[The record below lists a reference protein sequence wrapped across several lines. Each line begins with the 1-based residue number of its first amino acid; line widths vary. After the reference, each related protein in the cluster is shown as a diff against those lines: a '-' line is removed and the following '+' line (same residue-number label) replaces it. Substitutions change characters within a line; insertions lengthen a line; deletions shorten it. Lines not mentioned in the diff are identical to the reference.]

1 MSDDPRSA
9 YGPLR
14 VTDALVLGPD
24 ELGWRFSR
32 SSGPGGQGVNTA
44 DSRVELT
51 WEPGTSA
58 AVAALPEALRRRL
71 LQRLVP
77 VLVAGAVVV
86 AASEHRAQI
95 RNREEARARLAA
107 QLRAALAP
115 PPRARRPTRPTR
127 GSVERRL
134 GTKAVRARVKAQRR
148 RGWDGDRP

>member
-1 MSDDPRSA
+1 MTEGSA

-14 VTDALVLGPD
+14 VSAALVLGAE
-24 ELGWRFSR
+24 ELQWRFSR

-51 WEPGTSA
+51 WQPAVSA
-58 AVAALPEALRRRL
+58 AVLDLPEALRQRL
-71 LQRLVP
+71 LQRLGP
-77 VLVAGAVVV
+77 TLVNGAVVV
-86 AASEHRAQI
+86 AASEHRAQL

-134 GTKAVRARVKAQRR
+134 STKASRAAVKAGRR
-148 RGWDGDRP
+148 RRFDD

>member
-24 ELGWRFSR
+24 ELSWRFSR

-51 WEPGTSA
+51 WEPAASA
-58 AVAALPEALRRRL
+58 AVAALPEALRERL
-71 LQRLVP
+71 LQRLAP

-95 RNREEARARLAA
+95 RNREEARTRLAA

-115 PPRARRPTRPTR
+115 PPRTRRPTRPTR
-127 GSVERRL
+127 GPVERRL
-134 GTKAVRARVKAQRR
+134 GAKAVRARVKAQRR
-148 RGWDGDRP
+148 RPVD

>member
-1 MSDDPRSA
+1 MTEDA

-14 VTDALVLGPD
+14 VSDALVLGPE

-51 WEPGTSA
+51 WRPA
-58 AVAALPEALRRRL
+58 ASTALLALPEALR
-71 LQRLVP
+71 QRLHERLAP
-77 VLVAGAVVV
+77 TLVNGAVVIV
-86 AASEHRAQI
+86 SSEQRAQL
-95 RNREEARARLAA
+95 RNRVEARTRLAA

-134 GTKAVRARVKAQRR
+134 GAKAVRARVKAQRR
-148 RGWDGDRP
+148 RGDDGD

>member
-1 MSDDPRSA
+1 MPHDPRSA

-14 VTDALVLGPD
+14 VTDALELGAD
-24 ELGWRFSR
+24 ELRWRFSR

-51 WEPGTSA
+51 WEPAASA
-58 AVAALPEALRRRL
+58 AVAALPEALRERL
-71 LQRLVP
+71 LERLAP

-86 AASEHRAQI
+86 AASEHRAQL
-95 RNREEARARLAA
+95 RNRAEARARLAA

-115 PPRARRPTRPTR
+115 PPRTRRFTRPTR

-134 GTKAVRARVKAQRR
+134 GAKAVRARVKAQRR
-148 RGWDGDRP
+148 RGADGDA

>member
-1 MSDDPRSA
+1 VSDDPRSA

-14 VTDALVLGPD
+14 VTDALVLGAE

-51 WEPGTSA
+51 WEPATSA
-58 AVAALPEALRRRL
+58 GVLALPEALRERL
-71 LQRLVP
+71 LQRLGP
-77 VLVAGAVVV
+77 SLVNGAVVV
-86 AASEHRAQI
+86 VASEQRAQL
-95 RNREEARARLAA
+95 RNRELARTRLAA

-115 PPRARRPTRPTR
+115 PPRPRRATRPTR

-134 GTKAVRARVKAQRR
+134 GAKAVRARVKAQRR
-148 RGWDGDRP
+148 RPVD